1 VLSRKIL
8 IFSCRPLGSDSIL
21 KICRIW
27 GIVTRKGEIGP
38 RFAGCGA
45 ATFGRP
51 LNRYYFF
58 PFSFCVVAVAE
69 KILVVD
75 DEKMILDLASLVLES
90 RGYQAIRA
98 QNGKTAL
105 KLVEEERPSLVLLD
119 YMLPGMDGM
128 TVLRKIR
135 KKFPETYVVMLTG
148 KGSEE
153 LAVELMKAGASDYI
167 LKPFKSGNLL
177 ERIGNVLRIRRIEL
191 NNLELRQEKERLLQ
205 EIETWN
211 LELEKRIDEKTWDLE
226 NAHKEIL
233 QAEKMAALGHLIAG
247 MAHEIRN
254 PLNSVSLFVQVLKP
268 SLEDKPE
275 DAACLDKILQEIDRI
290 DAILIKLLATSKRSQ
305 FSPEKVSVAE
315 IIDKVLE
322 GLDEN
327 LKTHKIM
334 VEKDIQTIP
343 PEILADPSEIEQ
355 IFSNLFVNSI
365 FEMDQGGRLEIKLC
379 HDDKRINM
387 MVADTG
393 RGIPPENVS
402 KVFDPFFTT
411 KEKGTG
417 FGLSVVLR
425 IVKSYGGQIWIGNR
439 AEPGAV
445 FHIQLPL
452 KKEGEES
459 LFAS

>member
-1 VLSRKIL
+1 M
-8 IFSCRPLGSDSIL
+8 
-21 KICRIW
+21 
-27 GIVTRKGEIGP
+27 VT
-38 RFAGCGA
+38 
-45 ATFGRP
+45 
-51 LNRYYFF
+51 
-58 PFSFCVVAVAE
+58 VAE

-75 DEKMILDLASLVLES
+75 DEKMILDLTSLVLES

-135 KKFPETYVVMLTG
+135 SKFPETYVVMLTG

-153 LAVELMKAGASDYI
+153 VAVELMKAGASDYI

-205 EIETWN
+205 EIEKWN
-211 LELEKRIDEKTWDLE
+211 LELEKRIEEKTRDLE
-226 NAHKEIL
+226 NAHKEIF

-268 SLEDKPE
+268 SLEDNPE
-275 DAACLDKILQEIDRI
+275 DAECLDKILQEIDRI

-315 IIDKVLE
+315 IIDNVLE

-327 LKTHKIM
+327 LKTNKIL

-365 FEMDQGGRLEIKLC
+365 FEMAEGGRLEIKLC
-379 HDDKRINM
+379 HDDKRINI

-393 RGIPPENVS
+393 RGIPPENIS

-425 IVKSYGGQIWIGNR
+425 IVKSYGGQIWIGSR
-439 AEPGAV
+439 AETGAV